1 MSAFQVVLGTSRD
14 IFLKWY
20 PQSDIGK
27 GGHIGLPKEKSTWY
41 GEGKKTLF
49 FLSKFFKNWRKRS
62 ATNSKGLLSLEL
74 HFFFLTLLC
83 LFLFEVSELNRK
95 ISHRNKVIHSAQRP
109 RHLRYTKPYKLK
121 CSLMTYL
128 S

>member
-41 GEGKKTLF
+41 GVGKKTVF
-49 FLSKFFKNWRKRS
+49 FYANFLKIREKDLPQT
-62 ATNSKGLLSLEL
+62 AKGCY
-74 HFFFLTLLC
+74 H
-83 LFLFEVSELNRK
+83 
-95 ISHRNKVIHSAQRP
+95 
-109 RHLRYTKPYKLK
+109 
-121 CSLMTYL
+121 
-128 S
+128 